1 MIKNTEKKIYIL
13 SLEMDSEHIKK
24 KYSDLSEDNRIIID
38 DTALITHSQLCANLN
53 GIPDL
58 GAVIID
64 YFQLIN
70 TDSRVCGQKEIVRE
84 LKQIATELDIPV
96 ICTSQFP
103 SITEE
108 QRKNYRLVLSNLNRY
123 SGGYVQDADVVLF
136 LHRDTYYGIVEPLCN
151 DMAEIVVAKNCYGDC
166 KILPF
171 NWSVQQLKFLEE

>member
-1 MIKNTEKKIYIL
+1 MKYENVISTGFQSLDEVLGGGFHSGSFSIIAARPGIGKTTFAMQCAAGMIKNTEKKIYIL

-108 QRKNYRLVLSNLNRY
+108 QRKNYRLVLSNLIDIA
-123 SGGYVQDADVVLF
+123 V
-136 LHRDTYYGIVEPLCN
+136 
-151 DMAEIVVAKNCYGDC
+151 DMYRM
-166 KILPF
+166 
-171 NWSVQQLKFLEE
+171 QM